1 MKIVLKYILNIG
13 LKNIIYC
20 NMIQDINSI
29 VMTPLTIVVLLII
42 SVALLFVTIYLSI
55 SVRDLKDKCMNILGL
70 NEQLCQLGEEN
81 IKNTFDICESN
92 HKIIEESRHI
102 HKNNEMLIKALDV
115 LIYNRVNNEKDNQ

>member
-1 MKIVLKYILNIG
+1 
-13 LKNIIYC
+13 
-20 NMIQDINSI
+20 MIQDINSI

-55 SVRDLKDKCMNILGL
+55 SVRDLKDKCMNILSL

-81 IKNTFDICESN
+81 IKNTFDICKSN